1 MEGRPNVTA
10 LQAPGTTHS
19 AVALDRSPGSH
30 RTSRRAVVTNPTTH
44 GGTGIGARL
53 GARQADLLRPELAT
67 RSRSPPPSRGS
78 PRPKARGVPPP
89 AGPSEARLVRA
100 SSFLIARHVPRARNT
115 ISCVCRSSSN
125 ARGTLP
131 LDLPAPV
138 TEHARKITRQ
148 PFGCAQICPP
158 SAGATCCPGDGWGT
172 SAARQA
178 VGFRLVE
185 AAGFKGAR
193 PFGTGWRHRSAAQV
207 YTSLACLYFFPS
219 FSGALLLPCF
229 CLVVRRLSCICQA
242 YALHLP
248 CFCLAFALPSC
259 ICQAFVMH
267 LSGGRQSIR
276 LDCF

>member
-1 MEGRPNVTA
+1 MTHTRPQHHDSKRVRGIGGEA
-10 LQAPGTTHS
+10 GK
-19 AVALDRSPGSH
+19 LDRQQVCRQNCAYQVSLSGPLKPDSPE
-30 RTSRRAVVTNPTTH
+30 TLA
-44 GGTGIGARL
+44 GGASTPASPLKPRL
-53 GARQADLLRPELAT
+53 G
-67 RSRSPPPSRGS
+67 
-78 PRPKARGVPPP
+78 GV
-89 AGPSEARLVRA
+89 
-100 SSFLIARHVPRARNT
+100 SSFLRPAKVPQARNT

-193 PFGTGWRHRSAAQV
+193 PFGTGWRHRSAA
-207 YTSLACLYFFPS
+207 
-219 FSGALLLPCF
+219 
-229 CLVVRRLSCICQA
+229 
-242 YALHLP
+242 
-248 CFCLAFALPSC
+248 
-259 ICQAFVMH
+259 
-267 LSGGRQSIR
+267 
-276 LDCF
+276 